1 MRATR
6 VFSFVLLLAVAL
18 TGWAQMNTADVHGTV
33 TDSSGAAIPAAA
45 VSFKNE
51 LTGLSGSTTSDAQG
65 AFTFNFLPVGT
76 YSIVIAAKGFRQETR
91 RGLQLLA
98 GQKVSLEF
106 PLKVQAEGESVTVT
120 GEQPLLDTDSAQQLD
135 TVSNRQVENLP
146 LPKQDWT
153 ALLTQHTGTTETNN
167 GNGNGLSFNGLATAA
182 FNITV
187 DGTNASNDPE
197 LPAFGFYQA
206 PNIINTVNNDAIAE
220 VSVTK
225 GIAPAS
231 SGGTMSGNVNVI
243 TKSGTNTFHGD
254 LFEIN
259 DVSAMDAR
267 NWFLST
273 KPGSTFNQYGG
284 SIGGPILKNRLFFF
298 GSYQGARLRAF
309 RAVTDTVPTPY
320 LISTAPSVYSQI
332 FQAFPSVAQPAGDP
346 TALTAQVTRAGS
358 TVQNDGNSVARLDFY
373 PTQSNIVT
381 VRYIRSRPYLN
392 KPNITL
398 VDPRATT
405 GHSDELNASL
415 IHTGHS
421 WTSSSRFGY
430 NRLRLN
436 REDLGFGQDLEEVK
450 FGFDSNGA
458 EEFDKIG
465 STYSGEESIA
475 INKGRHTIE
484 FGGILQRQNAGRFD
498 LNTTTLAYADLSDFL
513 NNIPSQV
520 VITFDLPKFE
530 IYTYQI
536 GGYVQDDF
544 KMTNNLTLN
553 LGIRYDY
560 FTVPKEVNNRIFD
573 RGVDPNNPQLG
584 PGFGPFRPA
593 DSMYNPDFNN
603 FSPRVG
609 FSWGLGNDRKTV
621 IRGGSGVFVNPHP
634 IFGGPIEEVQAS
646 ASTPFRITLNRD
658 QAIAAGL
665 QYPVSRD
672 QYSSILANLQ
682 SSGVL
687 SPDFANTAMDPN
699 FPNPYS
705 IQWMLGVEREL
716 PYHMGLNVA
725 YVGSRGLKMNQTEI
739 RNLPDRLT
747 GVAPV
752 PTFSQFRFYTPKDFS
767 TYHSL
772 QISLNKQFSHGLM
785 LNAAYTR
792 AYNESY
798 GDGDLL
804 LQNPPQD
811 NNNLRGDIGPTPY
824 DVPNVFTFNYVYD
837 LPTPHFAS
845 SNRAGS
851 LILGGWE
858 WSGIITI
865 QSGTPW
871 NIVNPNSSYPSD
883 RPDLIGNPYMSNW
896 RSTGS
901 LQYLN
906 PAAFAAPTCP
916 AGVTCT
922 DGNTIVQA
930 SGAQSVP
937 GTIERNGIWGPGFA
951 DYDMTIRKSFPIT
964 ERVRFM
970 LHADLLDSFNHPNFG
985 GLTTQINVGNFG
997 QLTTATNR
1005 QIQLGARVSF

>member
-1 MRATR
+1 M
-6 VFSFVLLLAVAL
+6 
-18 TGWAQMNTADVHGTV
+18 
-33 TDSSGAAIPAAA
+33 
-45 VSFKNE
+45 
-51 LTGLSGSTTSDAQG
+51 
-65 AFTFNFLPVGT
+65 
-76 YSIVIAAKGFRQETR
+76 
-91 RGLQLLA
+91 
-98 GQKVSLEF
+98 
-106 PLKVQAEGESVTVT
+106 TVT
-120 GEQPLLDTDSAQQLD
+120 GEQPLIDTESAQQLD
-135 TVSNRQVENLP
+135 TVSNQQVQDLP

-167 GNGNGLSFNGLATAA
+167 GNGAGLSFNGLATAA

-197 LPAFGFYQA
+197 LPAFGFYQS
-206 PNIINTVNNDAIAE
+206 PNIINSVNNDAISE

-243 TKSGTNTFHGD
+243 TKGGTNNFRGD

-267 NWFLST
+267 NWFLPT
-273 KPGSTFNQYGG
+273 KHRSTFNQYGG
-284 SIGGPILKNRLFFF
+284 SIGGPIIKNRLFFF
-298 GSYQGARLRAF
+298 GSYQGAKLRAF
-309 RAVTDTVPTPY
+309 RAVTDDVPTPY
-320 LISTAPSVYSQI
+320 LISISPSVYSQV
-332 FQAFPSVAQPAGDP
+332 FQAFPGVTQPAGDP

-358 TVQNDGNSVARLDFY
+358 TVQNDGNGVARFDFY
-373 PTQSNIVT
+373 PSQSNIVT
-381 VRYIRSRPYLN
+381 LRYIRSRPYLN
-392 KPNITL
+392 RPNITL

-421 WTSSSRFGY
+421 NWTSSTRFGY
-430 NRLRLN
+430 NRLRLD
-436 REDLGFGQDLEEVK
+436 RQDLGFGQDLEQVK
-450 FGFDSNGA
+450 FGFDSQGA
-458 EEFDKIG
+458 ETFDKIG

-484 FGGILQRQNAGRFD
+484 FGGILQRQNAGRLD
-498 LNTTTLAYADLSDFL
+498 LNTTTLSYSDLSDFL

-536 GGYVQDDF
+536 GGYIQDDF
-544 KMTNNLTLN
+544 KVTSNLTLN
-553 LGIRYDY
+553 LGLRYDY
-560 FTVPKEVNNRIFD
+560 FTVPKEAHNRIFD

-593 DSMYNPDFNN
+593 DSMYKADFNN
-603 FSPRVG
+603 FSPRLG
-609 FSWGLGNDRKTV
+609 FSWGLGSDRKTV
-621 IRGGSGVFVNPHP
+621 IRGGSGVFVGPHP
-634 IFGGPIEEVQAS
+634 IFGGPIEEVQA
-646 ASTPFRITLNRD
+646 AANVPFRIYLNRD

-665 QYPVSRD
+665 QYPVTRD
-672 QYSSILANLQ
+672 QYSNILANLQ

-687 SPDFANTAMDPN
+687 SSEFANTAIDPN

-716 PYHMGLNVA
+716 PYHMGLSVS
-725 YVGSRGLKMNQTEI
+725 YVGSRGLKLNMVEI
-739 RNLPDRLT
+739 KNLPDRLT

-752 PTFSQFRFYTPKDFS
+752 PTFSQFRYYTPKDSS

-772 QISLNKQFSHGLM
+772 QVSLSKQFSRGLM
-785 LNAAYTR
+785 FNASYTR
-792 AYNESY
+792 EYNESY
-798 GDGDLL
+798 GDADLL

-824 DVPNVFTFNYVYD
+824 DVPNMFTFNYVYD
-837 LPTPHFAS
+837 VPTPHFLT
-845 SNRAGS
+845 SNRAGK
-851 LILGGWE
+851 LVMGGWE
-858 WSGIITI
+858 WSGIVMIH
-865 QSGTPW
+865 SGTPW
-871 NIVNPNSSYPSD
+871 NILNPNSSYPSD
-883 RPDLIGNPYMSNW
+883 RPDLIGNPYNSNW
-896 RSTGS
+896 RSTPN

-916 AGVTCT
+916 SGVTCT
-922 DGNTIVQA
+922 NNDTIVQA

-937 GTIERNGIWGPGFA
+937 GTIRRNGIWGPGFWN
-951 DYDMTIRKSFPIT
+951 YDTTVRKSFSIT

-970 LHADLLDSFNHPNFG
+970 LHADLLDAFNHPNFAVTPT
-985 GLTTQINVGNFG
+985 GLVTQINKGSFG
-997 QLTTATNR
+997 QLTSATNR
-1005 QIQLGARVSF
+1005 QIQVGARLSF